1 MVLIFWRMIVDQQ
14 LSSGERLPSE
24 KKLIERYHSDRGTIR
39 ENLKLLET
47 LGLIERTPGP
57 NGCTRIRA
65 VDSREAMQSLAN
77 YLQ

>member
-1 MVLIFWRMIVDQQ
+1 MVLIFWKMIVDQK
-14 LSSGERLPSE
+14 LRSGDRLPSE
-24 KKLIERYHSDRGTIR
+24 KELIEHYHSDRGTIR

-57 NGCTRIRA
+57 KGGTRIRA